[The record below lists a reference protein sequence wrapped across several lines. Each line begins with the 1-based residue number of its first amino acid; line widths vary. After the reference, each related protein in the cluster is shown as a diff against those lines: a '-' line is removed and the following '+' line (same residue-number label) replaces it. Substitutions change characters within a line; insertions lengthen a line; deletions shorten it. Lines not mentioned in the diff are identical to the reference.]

1 MHDAEKSRPKD
12 EAIDSEATSKDTV
25 TDIEQ
30 NEESSDDIPS
40 EDSAG
45 ESKSPAPDGSFDDSH
60 QIKGEE
66 LM

>member
-1 MHDAEKSRPKD
+1 
-12 EAIDSEATSKDTV
+12 V

-30 NEESSDDIPS
+30 NEESSDDISS

-45 ESKSPAPDGSFDDSH
+45 ESKSPAPDGSFDDPH
-60 QIKGEE
+60 QIKDEE